1 MFNWFS
7 LDYIYYPV
15 SGIMWLW
22 YKLFAVLL
30 GPENFFAWAL
40 SFKIELSF
48 VFMFCHI
55 ASLFRQYT
63 LFNRY
68 LRRGSPSP

>member
-22 YKLFAVLL
+22 YKLFALIL
-30 GPENFFAWAL
+30 GPNNFFAWAL
-40 SFKIELSF
+40 TVMLPLIVNVPPLPRSTRPWAL
-48 VFMFCHI
+48 MFETV
-55 ASLFRQYT
+55 L
-63 LFNRY
+63 
-68 LRRGSPSP
+68 